1 MTQRAHTVRR
11 RMRPR
16 LLVSLCAL
24 TLLVWA
30 VLPVGSG
37 AVQTNQQKLSEL
49 QEKIERTQGKIGRKK
64 GAERVLTSDIA
75 AWSAKI
81 GRLQK
86 RIGGLERRQSAVQ
99 ADLDDAAGELE
110 ATRGDLRRQ
119 RARQVRLKAR
129 LALGRRLLAKRLV
142 ERYQADAPD
151 LVTVMLS
158 SDGFA
163 ELLERGEFL
172 KRINDQ
178 DERIIRVVRSA
189 KGDAAS
195 NAKRLAVLETRQE
208 RIAARIQSRRDEIAG
223 VKQELIDTRVGFD
236 RTRQGKASA
245 LSGIRSERRRLEG
258 ALSEMKETQ
267 AKIQGILTSPGGGT
281 LPAGPIRGGSG
292 SMIWPVNG
300 PITSP
305 FCERRSWE
313 SCHPG
318 IDIGVPSGTPIRAAL
333 GGRVALAAPTSGYGN
348 YTCIQHSA
356 SLSTCYAHQSRY
368 AASAGQQVSKGQV
381 IGYVGCTG
389 FCFGDHLHF
398 EVRVNGSVVNPMG
411 YL

>member
-1 MTQRAHTVRR
+1 
-11 RMRPR
+11 
-16 LLVSLCAL
+16 
-24 TLLVWA
+24 
-30 VLPVGSG
+30 
-37 AVQTNQQKLSEL
+37 VQ
-49 QEKIERTQGKIGRKK
+49 
-64 GAERVLTSDIA
+64 V
-75 AWSAKI
+75 
-81 GRLQK
+81 
-86 RIGGLERRQSAVQ
+86 
-99 ADLDDAAGELE
+99 DLDQAAGELE
-110 ATRGDLRRQ
+110 STRTGLREQ
-119 RARQVRLKAR
+119 RARQVRLKSR
-129 LALGRRLLAKRLV
+129 LALGRRLLARRLV

-163 ELLERGEFL
+163 QLLERGEFL

-189 KGDAAS
+189 KADAKQ
-195 NAKRLAVLETRQE
+195 NAARLAVLERRQE
-208 RIAARIQSRRDEIAG
+208 RIAARIQERRDEIAS
-223 VKQELIDTRVGFD
+223 VKQELVDTRVGYD
-236 RTRQGKASA
+236 RTRQGKANA
-245 LSGIRSERRRLEG
+245 LAGVRTERRKLEG
-258 ALSEMKETQ
+258 ALSEMRETQ
-267 AKIQGILTSPGGGT
+267 ARIQGLLASPGAGA

-318 IDIGVPSGTPIRAAL
+318 IDIGVPGGTPIRAAL
-333 GGRVALAAPTSGYGN
+333 GGRVRLAAPTSGYGN

-389 FCFGDHLHF
+389 LCFGDHLHF
-398 EVRVNGSVVNPMG
+398 EVRINGAVTNPMN